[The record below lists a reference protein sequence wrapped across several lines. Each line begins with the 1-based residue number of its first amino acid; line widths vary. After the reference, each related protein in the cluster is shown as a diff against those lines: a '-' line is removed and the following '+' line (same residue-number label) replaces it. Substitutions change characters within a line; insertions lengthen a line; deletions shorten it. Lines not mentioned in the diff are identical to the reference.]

1 LNSKNGHGILL
12 GVRSGDK
19 FTCFDGVVLQSDTNA
34 ADNIEARMGDDEI
47 TRFMK
52 HTDVKQI
59 LLRRTQKFQEQLK
72 QVTEVTKEVWDSV
85 FDAITGT
92 DKPQTLEPKRKR
104 TSRVTSVSEL

>member
-1 LNSKNGHGILL
+1 M

-34 ADNIEARMGDDEI
+34 ADNVEARMRDDEI

-59 LLRRTQKFQEQLK
+59 LLRRTQKFKEQLNK
-72 QVTEVTKEVWDSV
+72 DSEVTQEPLCNIPE
-85 FDAITGT
+85 AQTGK
-92 DKPQTLEPKRKR
+92 DKPKTLEPKRKR
-104 TSRVTSVSEL
+104 TSKVTSVSECSG